1 MNHLAHIYLSGN
13 DEGLIIGNYIADY
26 IRGNKFNQFPE
37 AIQKGVQLHRAIDTY
52 TDNHPV
58 VRKTTKLVMP
68 VLGKFSGVAA
78 DIYFDYFLANR
89 WNNFHA
95 DKLENFAKN
104 TYSTI
109 NNNWNHIPEKGRRFY
124 GYMVTND
131 LLVNY
136 RKKDTLRMVFNGID
150 SKTKFESNLPE
161 AVNQLN
167 LFHHE
172 IEQHFEEF
180 FSDLI
185 DFVNFKK

>member
-13 DEGLIIGNYIADY
+13 DEGLMIGNYIADY
-26 IRGNKFNQFPE
+26 IRGNKFYQFPE
-37 AIQKGVQLHRAIDTY
+37 AIQKGVKLHRAIDTY
-52 TDNHPV
+52 TDKHPV

-68 VLGKFSGVAA
+68 ILGKFSGVAA

-89 WNNFHA
+89 WNNFHT

-124 GYMVTND
+124 GYMVAND

-136 RKKDTLRMVFNGID
+136 RDMDTLRMVFNGID
-150 SKTKFESNLPE
+150 SRTKFESNLPE

-167 LFHHE
+167 LFHQE

-180 FSDLI
+180 FNDLI
-185 DFVNFKK
+185 DFVNSEK